1 MLFYVHKDLS
11 LKSSFSLRT
20 IYTGGGGGGGDGLL
34 FSVAKKQRKT
44 KGKKA
49 SKQQLLKGCHQGQ
62 SLTVLAVLKHLE
74 IKNGAQKYFS
84 VFHGPS
90 NLKSISAALSLL
102 LLLN

>member
-20 IYTGGGGGGGDGLL
+20 IYTGGGGGDGLL

-74 IKNGAQKYFS
+74 IKNGA
-84 VFHGPS
+84 
-90 NLKSISAALSLL
+90 
-102 LLLN
+102 